1 MFLQEYAVQQP
12 TKDFIRT
19 LAAAN
24 GIQIPEE
31 RLELVLRQ
39 YDGFMRTLEQIN
51 SLTLPAETEP
61 AFVFALPPATP
72 ATDRGK

>member
-1 MFLQEYAVQQP
+1 MQQS

-24 GIQIPEE
+24 GITIPDE
-31 RLELVLRQ
+31 RLEPVLRQ
-39 YDGFMRTLEQIN
+39 YDSFMRTLEQIN

-61 AFVFALPPATP
+61 AVVFALSPTAP

>member
-1 MFLQEYAVQQP
+1 MQQS

-31 RLELVLRQ
+31 RLEPVLRQ
-39 YDGFMRTLEQIN
+39 YDSFMRTLEEIN
-51 SLTLPAETEP
+51 SLPLPAESEP
-61 AFVFALPPATP
+61 AFVFTLPLQPPAAP

>member
-1 MFLQEYAVQQP
+1 MQQS

-24 GIQIPEE
+24 GIKIPEE
-31 RLELVLRQ
+31 RLEPVLRQ
-39 YDGFMRTLEQIN
+39 YDSFMRTLEQIN

-61 AFVFALPPATP
+61 AVVFALPPTAR

>member
-1 MFLQEYAVQQP
+1 MQQS

-31 RLELVLRQ
+31 RLEPVLRQ
-39 YDGFMRTLEQIN
+39 YDSFMRTLEEIN
-51 SLTLPAETEP
+51 SLPLPIESEP
-61 AFVFALPPATP
+61 AFVFTLPLRPPAAP